1 MLSKGPD
8 PLGLLKAFR
17 RRWKLAVGLGVVLA
31 VVAGGLARVV
41 LPHVLPR
48 PKFEAKAV
56 LLVAA
61 QPPQVLFTTM
71 DTKQQVDCSRYQKT
85 QVAWI
90 KSRVV
95 LNAALQRP
103 GIKQYKMVRERG
115 DPVRWLQGNLDVNC
129 VENSELLEISLQ
141 GESPDEVAGLVNA
154 VKDAYLEE
162 VVNIEHK
169 RRQDRYGMLRKLKD
183 QYVETL
189 KSKRQGL
196 KKLAEAVGSN
206 DRETVALKQ
215 QFAIQHLATVEQ
227 ELLEVQSQKRKAGAE
242 LALAE
247 QMDQAAS
254 VPTVTMTAVNKAI
267 NDDPIVSQL
276 QARLSE
282 SQARYAQTLDSM
294 RRISRRADGDPA
306 LKKARDGVQAASR
319 LLEARRKELEPI
331 VTRQLQELARDTGT
345 THADGIRQQIA
356 VLANL
361 EGQLQAE
368 IRKLSE
374 GSHTLNVNTLDLQ
387 AIQDEIAQTQEAA
400 SKIGGEVEA
409 LNVELQAPPR
419 VRELEDAVV
428 PSATS
433 DKQQKMM
440 VGMATL
446 AGFAM
451 SLLGVSFWEFQAR
464 KVNSAD
470 EVVEGLGIPL
480 IGVLPILPKPSRRRL
495 SRQRKPD
502 PYWQNV
508 LIESIDAVRTTLLHT
523 SHLDD
528 PPRVVLITSA
538 LSGEGK
544 TSLSCHLATSL
555 ARGGRKTLLMD
566 GDLRRPAIDHLF
578 DLSSA
583 PGLSEVLR
591 GEAILEESIQATPVP
606 NLMVLPAGL
615 CDEQAIQGLALG
627 GIESMFTRLK
637 EQFDFVIVDS
647 SPILPVADGLL
658 IARHADAVLFSI
670 LREVSQIPK
679 IYAAYQRLAMIGVR
693 VLGAVVIGA
702 DGGLYG
708 NDYRHYC
715 SRPRVRPRW
724 RPSLMETHQRF
735 FGSLWPS
742 R

>member
-1 MLSKGPD
+1 MSDELRQLGAIRRTATASEPITGGPVGAGPRVPAARGSASRLPPVLSKGPD

-71 DTKQQVDCSRYQKT
+71 DTKQQVDCGRYQKT

-95 LNAALQRP
+95 LNAALERP

-115 DPVRWLQGNLDVNC
+115 DPARWLQGDLDVNC
-129 VENSELLEISLQ
+129 VEYSELLEISLQ

-196 KKLAEAVGSN
+196 KKLAAAVGSN

-247 QMDQAAS
+247 QMDQAVS

-267 NDDPIVSQL
+267 NDDSIVSQL

-306 LKKARDGVQAASR
+306 
-319 LLEARRKELEPI
+319 RKEGPRRGPGCQP
-331 VTRQLQELARDTGT
+331 TPGGAPQGARADHYPADPGAGPRHWDNPRRWDPAADRGT
-345 THADGIRQQIA
+345 HQPGGATPGRDPEAQRGQPHAECQHPGPPGHPGRDCPDPGGRQQ
-356 VLANL
+356 
-361 EGQLQAE
+361 
-368 IRKLSE
+368 
-374 GSHTLNVNTLDLQ
+374 D
-387 AIQDEIAQTQEAA
+387 
-400 SKIGGEVEA
+400 
-409 LNVELQAPPR
+409 
-419 VRELEDAVV
+419 
-428 PSATS
+428 
-433 DKQQKMM
+433 
-440 VGMATL
+440 
-446 AGFAM
+446 
-451 SLLGVSFWEFQAR
+451 
-464 KVNSAD
+464 
-470 EVVEGLGIPL
+470 
-480 IGVLPILPKPSRRRL
+480 RRRG
-495 SRQRKPD
+495 RGAERGAPVAAQG
-502 PYWQNV
+502 
-508 LIESIDAVRTTLLHT
+508 
-523 SHLDD
+523 
-528 PPRVVLITSA
+528 PRA
-538 LSGEGK
+538 
-544 TSLSCHLATSL
+544 
-555 ARGGRKTLLMD
+555 GRC
-566 GDLRRPAIDHLF
+566 RRPFRHERQDAEDDGRHG
-578 DLSSA
+578 D
-583 PGLSEVLR
+583 PGGLR
-591 GEAILEESIQATPVP
+591 HE
-606 NLMVLPAGL
+606 PAG
-615 CDEQAIQGLALG
+615 GLILG
-627 GIESMFTRLK
+627 NSK
-637 EQFDFVIVDS
+637 
-647 SPILPVADGLL
+647 P
-658 IARHADAVLFSI
+658 AR
-670 LREVSQIPK
+670 
-679 IYAAYQRLAMIGVR
+679 
-693 VLGAVVIGA
+693 
-702 DGGLYG
+702 
-708 NDYRHYC
+708 
-715 SRPRVRPRW
+715 
-724 RPSLMETHQRF
+724 
-735 FGSLWPS
+735 
-742 R
+742 

>member
-1 MLSKGPD
+1 VRKWSLHWPESGALAPVCLRLEGRWLVSDELRQLGAIRRTATASEPITGGPVGAGPRVPAARGSASRPLPALSKGPD

-41 LPHVLPR
+41 LPR

-71 DTKQQVDCSRYQKT
+71 DTKQQVDCGRYQKT

-115 DPVRWLQGNLDVNC
+115 DPARWLQGDLDVNC

-247 QMDQAAS
+247 QMDQAVS

-267 NDDPIVSQL
+267 NDDSIVSQL

-306 LKKARDGVQAASR
+306 L
-319 LLEARRKELEPI
+319 
-331 VTRQLQELARDTGT
+331 T
-345 THADGIRQQIA
+345 
-356 VLANL
+356 
-361 EGQLQAE
+361 
-368 IRKLSE
+368 
-374 GSHTLNVNTLDLQ
+374 
-387 AIQDEIAQTQEAA
+387 
-400 SKIGGEVEA
+400 
-409 LNVELQAPPR
+409 
-419 VRELEDAVV
+419 
-428 PSATS
+428 
-433 DKQQKMM
+433 
-440 VGMATL
+440 
-446 AGFAM
+446 
-451 SLLGVSFWEFQAR
+451 
-464 KVNSAD
+464 
-470 EVVEGLGIPL
+470 
-480 IGVLPILPKPSRRRL
+480 
-495 SRQRKPD
+495 
-502 PYWQNV
+502 
-508 LIESIDAVRTTLLHT
+508 
-523 SHLDD
+523 
-528 PPRVVLITSA
+528 
-538 LSGEGK
+538 
-544 TSLSCHLATSL
+544 
-555 ARGGRKTLLMD
+555 
-566 GDLRRPAIDHLF
+566 
-578 DLSSA
+578 
-583 PGLSEVLR
+583 
-591 GEAILEESIQATPVP
+591 
-606 NLMVLPAGL
+606 
-615 CDEQAIQGLALG
+615 
-627 GIESMFTRLK
+627 
-637 EQFDFVIVDS
+637 
-647 SPILPVADGLL
+647 
-658 IARHADAVLFSI
+658 
-670 LREVSQIPK
+670 
-679 IYAAYQRLAMIGVR
+679 
-693 VLGAVVIGA
+693 
-702 DGGLYG
+702 
-708 NDYRHYC
+708 
-715 SRPRVRPRW
+715 
-724 RPSLMETHQRF
+724 
-735 FGSLWPS
+735 
-742 R
+742 